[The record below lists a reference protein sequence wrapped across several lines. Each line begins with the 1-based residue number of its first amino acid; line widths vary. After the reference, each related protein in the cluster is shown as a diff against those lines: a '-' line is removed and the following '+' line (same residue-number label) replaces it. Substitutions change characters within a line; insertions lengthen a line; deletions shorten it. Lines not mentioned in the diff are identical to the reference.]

1 MSLGRVSSPSG
12 TSEASQSS
20 SYSANQRRSRK
31 SMKLST
37 SLRSPS
43 RMPFKHLSTVYEGHK
58 KTIYGV
64 AFSPYLIANPHFATV
79 GENRVSIYAITKD
92 GNGVKLLRS
101 FHDSA
106 KTEWFFS
113 VCWAYD
119 TENDVHVVIAG
130 GNRGIIR
137 VIDVMTGDLVNSL
150 VGHGD
155 AVNDVRVF
163 PNDSMIIASASKDFT
178 ARIWNI
184 HNSACLAILGG
195 VEGHL
200 DQVISVDF
208 DAESEY
214 LASASM
220 DHTVKLWYIGK
231 GSGVDRLVEQSK
243 ADLRLVDF
251 PAEIHYPRC
260 STRDVHT
267 NYVDCVRIFHRL
279 IFSKST
285 ENEIA
290 LWKFGDFDDLVAG
303 QGNKVKTETC
313 VIHFRQMELPETN
326 MWYIKFEIDPL
337 EKYLVCGNQKGE
349 IYVWEIN
356 NGSLPSIK
364 SNHVLRPKDIGCAI
378 RQIAFSPCGQ
388 HMIAVA
394 DDASIS
400 RFARRI

>member
-1 MSLGRVSSPSG
+1 MSHGRVSSPSG

-20 SYSANQRRSRK
+20 SYSTTR
-31 SMKLST
+31 
-37 SLRSPS
+37 
-43 RMPFKHLSTVYEGHK
+43 EGHK

-64 AFSPYLIANPHFATV
+64 AFSPYLIAHPHFATV

-137 VIDVMTGDLVNSL
+137 VIDVVTGDLVNSL
-150 VGHGD
+150 IGHGD

-208 DAESEY
+208 DAASEY

-220 DHTVKLWYIGK
+220 DHTVKLWYVGK

-243 ADLRLVDF
+243 ADLR
-251 PAEIHYPRC
+251 
-260 STRDVHT
+260 
-267 NYVDCVRIFHRL
+267 
-279 IFSKST
+279 
-285 ENEIA
+285 
-290 LWKFGDFDDLVAG
+290 
-303 QGNKVKTETC
+303 
-313 VIHFRQMELPETN
+313 
-326 MWYIKFEIDPL
+326 
-337 EKYLVCGNQKGE
+337 
-349 IYVWEIN
+349 
-356 NGSLPSIK
+356 
-364 SNHVLRPKDIGCAI
+364 
-378 RQIAFSPCGQ
+378 
-388 HMIAVA
+388 
-394 DDASIS
+394 
-400 RFARRI
+400 RF